1 MKIQLQNVGT
11 IKNSTFDLSKNLIIL
26 CGPNNTG
33 KTYAAYSIYGA
44 CEHVRNYLES
54 TIFSLKKEID
64 GLNIATIDD
73 LTYSIDTKD
82 LLEKYSTAFSTNM
95 VRTEEGFFPNLFAT
109 NAQKF
114 KTAHINIEFGIE
126 QIKKIIARKRISFI
140 NDVPIELDWDESKT
154 RIIIKLKNIPQDK
167 AQNIVAFAVIAILIM
182 FSQNAQIFTA
192 ERAAINLFSKELSI
206 KRNELIDELLSLKDR
221 GKDLTS
227 TLNSKAQRYPL
238 PIKDNLEVANDLAN
252 LQKTDSKFAYLG
264 EMIEQEI
271 LGGRITAT
279 PEGEMEFVQGKKN
292 KAIGLHLSGSMVK
305 SLSNLVFYFKH
316 RAIEG
321 DFIIIDEPELNL
333 HPDNQCRVAKMLVR
347 IVNAGFK
354 VMISTHSDYIIR
366 ELNNLIMLH
375 KNTPDTQRIMQKY
388 GYQANDV
395 LNPQDAT
402 VYLFTDTVSELPV
415 SELGFSI
422 PTIDAEINQLNN
434 RAEEIYY
441 TLHNP

>member
-44 CEHVRNYLES
+44 CERIKEHIHYIHNILYES
-54 TIFSLKKEID
+54 M
-64 GLNIATIDD
+64 LNITTADE
-73 LTYSIDTKD
+73 LTYSIDTKE
-82 LLEKYSTAFSTNM
+82 LLEECNTVVSPSIMRIELDFFS
-95 VRTEEGFFPNLFAT
+95 NLFAT

-114 KTAHINIEFGIE
+114 KTAHINIEFDIA
-126 QIKKIIARKRISFI
+126 QIKKTIARNNKFLIH
-140 NDVPIELDWDESKT
+140 DVLLELDLNESET
-154 RIIIKLKNIPQDK
+154 AIIIKTAEYSFKKNKNTLDL
-167 AQNIVAFAVIAILIM
+167 AFYIAI
-182 FSQNAQIFTA
+182 SQLLSLKAQIFTA

-206 KRNELIDELLSLKDR
+206 KRNELIDELLSLKDK

-252 LQKTDSKFAYLG
+252 LQKTDSPFAYLG